1 MRWGVDT
8 RPTLVEIRRTL
19 VEMGDNIL
27 QFPIVNFRWTLVL
40 GLSFHPCKFETFS
53 LRFGELGI
61 CAGAHTFGKA
71 HCTEVARRF
80 YGFNSTTGMDPTLSA
95 KYGEMLRSLCPLPLS
110 PTATVPLD
118 PVTPNVFDKVYYT
131 DLLEGRGL
139 MSSDAGLAADP
150 QTAPLV
156 LQYSHSKAVFFEQF
170 ATSMIKL
177 GRVGMP
183 LGSEG
188 QVRRNCSAVNWARL
202 VH

>member
-1 MRWGVDT
+1 MRWGVNT
-8 RPTLVEIRRTL
+8 RPTL

-27 QFPIVNFRWTLVL
+27 QFPIVNFSWTSVL
-40 GLSFHPCKFETFS
+40 GLSFHHCKFEIFP

-61 CAGAHTFGKA
+61 CAGAHTFGRA

-80 YGFNSTTGMDPTLSA
+80 YGFNNTTGMDPTLSA

-118 PVTPNVFDKVYYT
+118 PVTPNVFDKVYYS
-131 DLLEGRGL
+131 DLLQGRGL
-139 MSSDAGLAADP
+139 MSSDAGLVADP
-150 QTAPLV
+150 HTARIV
-156 LQYSHSKAVFFEQF
+156 LEYSRSKDVFFEQF

-177 GRVGMP
+177 GRVGVK

>member
-1 MRWGVDT
+1 M
-8 RPTLVEIRRTL
+8 
-19 VEMGDNIL
+19 
-27 QFPIVNFRWTLVL
+27 VL
-40 GLSFHPCKFETFS
+40 GLSFHPCKFEIFS

-118 PVTPNVFDKVYYT
+118 PVTPNVFDKVYYS

-139 MSSDAGLAADP
+139 MSSDAGLVADP
-150 QTAPLV
+150 DTARIV
-156 LQYSHSKAVFFEQF
+156 LEYSQSKAVFFEQF

-177 GRVGMP
+177 GRIGMI

-188 QVRRNCSAVNWARL
+188 QVRRNCSAVN
-202 VH
+202 

>member
-1 MRWGVDT
+1 MRWGVNT
-8 RPTLVEIRRTL
+8 RPTLVER
-19 VEMGDNIL
+19 GDNIL
-27 QFPIVNFRWTLVL
+27 QFPIVNFIQTSVL
-40 GLSFHPCKFETFS
+40 GLSFHHWKFEIFS

-61 CAGAHTFGKA
+61 CAGAHTFGRA

-95 KYGEMLRSLCPLPLS
+95 KYGVMLRSLCPLPLS

-118 PVTPNVFDKVYYT
+118 PVTPNVFDKVYYS
-131 DLLEGRGL
+131 DLLQGKGL
-139 MSSDAGLAADP
+139 MSSDAGLVADP
-150 QTAPLV
+150 QTARIV
-156 LQYSHSKAVFFEQF
+156 REYSQSKAVFFEQF

-177 GRVGMP
+177 GRVGVK
-183 LGSEG
+183 LGSKG